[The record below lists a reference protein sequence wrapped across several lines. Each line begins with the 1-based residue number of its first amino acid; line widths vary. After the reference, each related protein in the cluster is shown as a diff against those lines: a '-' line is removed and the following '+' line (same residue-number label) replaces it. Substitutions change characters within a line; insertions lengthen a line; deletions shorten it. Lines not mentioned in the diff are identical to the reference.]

1 MKEDK
6 AIEEL
11 RGEYKHRVTQLAEAI
26 LALCDAKGE
35 KSFASRDEV
44 RWSDCTVHIMV
55 FVEKKQRC
63 RHRAKRNHP
72 DPLTPEEEL
81 ADTIKRQKELDV

>member
-1 MKEDK
+1 MEDDE

-35 KSFASRDEV
+35 KGFASRDEV

-55 FVEKKQRC
+55 FVEKK
-63 RHRAKRNHP
+63 
-72 DPLTPEEEL
+72 
-81 ADTIKRQKELDV
+81 KRQRRPRKGC